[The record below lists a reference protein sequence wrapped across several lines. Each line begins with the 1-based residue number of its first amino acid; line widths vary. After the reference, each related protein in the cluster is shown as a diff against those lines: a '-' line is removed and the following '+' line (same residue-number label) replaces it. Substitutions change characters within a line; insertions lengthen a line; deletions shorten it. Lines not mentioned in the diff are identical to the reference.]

1 MQTAVRTKKAT
12 VKKKAGTRKKTG
24 TVSAFK
30 EAIKIMETKKLDF
43 SYLK

>member
-1 MQTAVRTKKAT
+1 MQTAIKTKKAT
-12 VKKKAGTRKKTG
+12 AKKKAGTRKKAG

-30 EAIKIMETKKLDF
+30 EAIKIMEAKKLDF